1 MIVLWLIQPKSCLIL
16 HHNKSLVMN
25 ILDRM
30 CIRKIYNMNMEEYFQ
45 TLSTLFN
52 CTNKIKTTQIKI
64 SLMKGRNFHSSLSF
78 RVNLVFMKLIKI
90 LKINMIR
97 LKCIKINLNKKIL
110 LNNIFKKINLKRKK
124 ALIIKLGWQILCT
137 KGKKMSM
144 VMTQL
149 KKINR
154 VIKKTPKILWIIQD
168 LWQILYYKNVHMI
181 KEFIHRNNLFII
193 TIINRFSSQLPI
205 DSRNNIKFINI
216 KILRYT

>member
-1 MIVLWLIQPKSCLIL
+1 
-16 HHNKSLVMN
+16 
-25 ILDRM
+25 M
-30 CIRKIYNMNMEEYFQ
+30 CIRKTYNMNTEEYFQ
-45 TLSTLFN
+45 TVSPLFN
-52 CTNKIKTTQIKI
+52 CKNIIESTQIKI
-64 SLMKGRNFHSSLSF
+64 SLMKGRNFLSSLSF
-78 RVNLVFMKLIKI
+78 RVNLVFMVLIKI
-90 LKINMIR
+90 LKIYMIG
-97 LKCIKINLNKKIL
+97 LKYKNINLSKNIL

-124 ALIIKLGWQILCT
+124 VLIIKLGRQILCT

-181 KEFIHRNNLFII
+181 KEFIHRNNLIII
-193 TIINRFSSQLPI
+193 TIINKFSSLLPI

-216 KILRYT
+216 KILRYI